1 MTTKAPIPFAGLLN
15 RRLLGELAATF
26 EETLAA
32 LKSYVQSS
40 IEINASLR
48 EEHKRET
55 EKKRVRHREGEGYLL
70 YICHSF
76 QSLLCWEN
84 YKEKY
89 LYSRMPFSS
98 TKLIASITSML
109 SIHYFSVYRGGRGRG
124 QIVEQTLSVYD
135 DKWHCHY
142 IWYSYLL

>member
-1 MTTKAPIPFAGLLN
+1 MTTKASIPFAGLLN

-76 QSLLCWEN
+76 QSLLC
-84 YKEKY
+84 
-89 LYSRMPFSS
+89 
-98 TKLIASITSML
+98 
-109 SIHYFSVYRGGRGRG
+109 
-124 QIVEQTLSVYD
+124 
-135 DKWHCHY
+135 
-142 IWYSYLL
+142 